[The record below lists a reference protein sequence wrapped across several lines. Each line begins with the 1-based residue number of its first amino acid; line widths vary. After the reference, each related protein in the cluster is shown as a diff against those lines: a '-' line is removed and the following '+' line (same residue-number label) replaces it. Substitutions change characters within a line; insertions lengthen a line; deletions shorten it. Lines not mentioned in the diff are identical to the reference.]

1 MARYLEY
8 LRKSRMDTDDEE
20 VSVEETLSRHRQILE
35 KFCKDKKLNV
45 VEILEEVGSGES
57 LASRPKMMRLL
68 ELVNTGMY
76 DGVVCMDIE
85 RLSRGSSMDSGYIMQ
100 IFQANSCKIITPG
113 KTYDLLNESDEQFTD
128 MKFMFSRYE
137 LKTINKR
144 LVRGRNHSASEG
156 KFMGSMAAYGYEPY
170 KLPGVKGNSLRIVP
184 HEAEVVRMIFE
195 MYGKQGMGYN
205 AVAYKLNDLGIPSR
219 TGQWG
224 ATSIVNI
231 INNEVYLGKI
241 RWRREPV
248 KRVMKDGR
256 MAKKRILNE
265 DYEVYDGL
273 HEPIITQEQWDLA
286 KAAQVERN
294 HTSNHTD
301 RQLRNPLAGILMCG
315 KCGTIM
321 KRYIPDAKRN
331 PTPWYRCTKR
341 GCDCKMIKCETV
353 ERAIRD
359 AMEDWLDE
367 YIIQINSDQKA
378 AVDPVETAL
387 ISIRSELEQ
396 LQHQQENI
404 CEYLEKGIYTIDV
417 FSKRNATL
425 AKEIKQLQMKEQ
437 NLLQQQKDGSQQEK
451 IVSRLIPATQHILDN
466 YSDLSVEEKN
476 QLWKLVMK
484 KATVYRSQ
492 DDALTV
498 KIYPNLPK

>member
-1 MARYLEY
+1 
-8 LRKSRMDTDDEE
+8 
-20 VSVEETLSRHRQILE
+20 
-35 KFCKDKKLNV
+35 
-45 VEILEEVGSGES
+45 
-57 LASRPKMMRLL
+57 
-68 ELVNTGMY
+68 
-76 DGVVCMDIE
+76 
-85 RLSRGSSMDSGYIMQ
+85 
-100 IFQANSCKIITPG
+100 
-113 KTYDLLNESDEQFTD
+113 
-128 MKFMFSRYE
+128 
-137 LKTINKR
+137 
-144 LVRGRNHSASEG
+144 
-156 KFMGSMAAYGYEPY
+156 
-170 KLPGVKGNSLRIVP
+170 
-184 HEAEVVRMIFE
+184 MIFE

-256 MAKKRILNE
+256 MAKKRILND